1 MMEHNLNKK
10 LKLHM
15 HLDPD
20 PFNLPRSIKITYL
33 TEPFHLSTTQQ
44 KKKKNHYLTSS
55 YVRKIEVAELRKQ
68 PSFLK
73 V

>member
-33 TEPFHLSTTQQ
+33 TEPFHLSTTQA
-44 KKKKNHYLTSS
+44 KKKKKPLSN
-55 YVRKIEVAELRKQ
+55 KI
-68 PSFLK
+68 
-73 V
+73 